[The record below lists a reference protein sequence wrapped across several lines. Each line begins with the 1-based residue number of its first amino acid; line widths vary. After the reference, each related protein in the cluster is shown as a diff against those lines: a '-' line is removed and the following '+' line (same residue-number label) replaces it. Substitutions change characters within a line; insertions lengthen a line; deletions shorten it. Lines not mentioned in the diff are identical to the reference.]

1 MGLGLR
7 SKIELG
13 ASCCDADEGRAGG
26 LCSAGGLMAARGAA
40 TAVHQYGHANGGAL
54 VPGGE
59 TAAGSV
65 SAEDRARLFR
75 KYELPPFVPGN
86 ILQSVQA
93 YNTMTTERLLITC
106 IEETV
111 GPDGKCSIPWEFT
124 QVALAHRCK
133 TASDEEARAACLPRI
148 AGSVAVRSCM
158 DYLLDET
165 EYRGRLHE
173 RAEQVGDLQRT
184 AKHAID
190 SGDLDGAIAAARTI
204 KVVKQRTIERRAAA
218 APAAAAANGRL
229 KKTFACETCGVVPT
243 KKQRAAWKTRH
254 YNRELLRKLPAAV
267 VATSGVLRKNDKL
280 FLDVKKLRCLSGA
293 TEDWAR
299 CRPDYPSVL
308 CERCY
313 QECLV
318 MGA

>member
-1 MGLGLR
+1 
-7 SKIELG
+7 
-13 ASCCDADEGRAGG
+13 
-26 LCSAGGLMAARGAA
+26 LCSAGGRMAAQGV
-40 TAVHQYGHANGGAL
+40 AVAVDQYGHADGGAL
-54 VPGGE
+54 VPAGGSE
-59 TAAGSV
+59 TAGGV

-86 ILQSVQA
+86 ILQPVQA
-93 YNTMTTERLLITC
+93 YSAM
-106 IEETV
+106 
-111 GPDGKCSIPWEFT
+111 
-124 QVALAHRCK
+124 K
-133 TASDEEARAACLPRI
+133 TADLLNACSKDTTGDDKVRFDDLSLRFFRQQVSAEEARAACLPRI

-229 KKTFACETCGVVPT
+229 KKTFACETCGAVPT

-280 FLDVKKLRCLSGA
+280 FLDVKKLKCLTGA
-293 TEDWAR
+293 AEDWAR
-299 CRPDYPSVL
+299 RRPDYPSVL